1 MEVGVIGHPGEAA
14 VKLVGV
20 AEVLE
25 KGVVIIHNPV
35 LVVNRAVA
43 MTVRAVSA
51 THIPVVVSIL

>member
-14 VKLVGV
+14 VELVGV

-25 KGVVIIHNPV
+25 KDVVIIHNPV
-35 LVVNRAVA
+35 LVVNSAAV

-51 THIPVVVSIL
+51 THIHVVVRI